1 MPEPA
6 LVSGITHVSLSFVS
20 PAFFDTPET
29 PDTGSLDS
37 FFTDVDGIRGKF
49 PKETK
54 VLWALGG
61 WGDTES
67 FKVARTAESRRSFA
81 KNVKAIVDAT
91 GIDGETIHLHPE
103 KNRHLTRKYR
113 H

>member
-1 MPEPA
+1 M
-6 LVSGITHVSLSFVS
+6 SLSFVS

-37 FFTDVDGIRGKF
+37 FFTNVDGIRAKF

-67 FKVARTAESRRSFA
+67 FKVARTAESRRLFA

-91 GIDGETIHLHPE
+91 GIDGERTNPS
-103 KNRHLTRKYR
+103 KKTNQHLTTNCR